1 MLSDN
6 LAPIISPHPGKVLP
20 GAVLPVYPMLESLS
34 RKSDGI
40 KHGSVRRRNY
50 TVLEPLR
57 ASRGPLA
64 RRSHLRES
72 GSRALRALS
81 ARSHNIFSRS
91 LEGGAL
97 SQHLLREGEG

>member
-40 KHGSVRRRNY
+40 EHGSVRRRNY

-57 ASRGPLA
+57 AISVISSQTVA
-64 RRSHLRES
+64 ESRES
-72 GSRALRALS
+72 VVTVRA
-81 ARSHNIFSRS
+81 
-91 LEGGAL
+91 
-97 SQHLLREGEG
+97 

>member
-40 KHGSVRRRNY
+40 EHGSVRRRNY

-57 ASRGPLA
+57 AISDGRRVQRVRRDCA
-64 RRSHLRES
+64 RLV
-72 GSRALRALS
+72 RAL
-81 ARSHNIFSRS
+81 IT
-91 LEGGAL
+91 L
-97 SQHLLREGEG
+97 SQYLLREGEC

>member
-40 KHGSVRRRNY
+40 EHGSVWRVNY

-57 ASRGPLA
+57 ATRSDGMSDGRTQSRVGLC
-64 RRSHLRES
+64 
-72 GSRALRALS
+72 ALS
-81 ARSHNIFSRS
+81 ARSHNTFSEKVKANAQRWICW
-91 LEGGAL
+91 LY
-97 SQHLLREGEG
+97 

>member
-40 KHGSVRRRNY
+40 EHGSVRRRNY

-57 ASRGPLA
+57 AISVLRRG
-64 RRSHLRES
+64 RRDDLTMS
-72 GSRALRALS
+72 GRDTVCALS
-81 ARSHNIFSRS
+81 ARSHNTFSERVKANAQRWICW
-91 LEGGAL
+91 LY
-97 SQHLLREGEG
+97 

>member
-40 KHGSVRRRNY
+40 EHGSVRADEN
-50 TVLEPLR
+50 TLFWSP
-57 ASRGPLA
+57 
-64 RRSHLRES
+64 
-72 GSRALRALS
+72 
-81 ARSHNIFSRS
+81 
-91 LEGGAL
+91 
-97 SQHLLREGEG
+97 

>member
-40 KHGSVRRRNY
+40 EHGSVWRVNY

-57 ASRGPLA
+57 ARRAQTGGRRAESDCA
-64 RRSHLRES
+64 RLV
-72 GSRALRALS
+72 RALTILS
-81 ARSHNIFSRS
+81 EKVKANAQRWICW
-91 LEGGAL
+91 LY
-97 SQHLLREGEG
+97 